1 MVTITVSADA
11 NYSTLGAADSDH
23 IKVTSRAT
31 LTVNTSTVDLGLA
44 EAFKGTWLLE
54 NTTSSPI
61 IVTVGHSA
69 SGNIVQAVNTRESE
83 FKVQG
88 SQIQIGT
95 GTGVAGQTVT
105 LPTSDTGANLPN
117 LAGLWVDH
125 GDTLRDSEAVLRP
138 YAHADDADYA
148 VLGGPEFAR
157 EIFKQDT
164 TANTVT
170 FKTAIPLGAAIYM
183 GSVILNLS
191 ANATSSFPRI
201 SISSKSY
208 GEFDWCHFTTSHA
221 TKAPHVYFP
230 SGVLGKWQHTA
241 IDTNTVA
248 SAALLQFIGELH
260 SVIFRSH
267 SSATS
272 QGGVTFS
279 SSSNTTWTA
288 KNCMFANGD
297 KRQGLIAAASGGAII
312 EKCRSMGLRD
322 YNGQNGTSFHGFTL
336 SGGSG
341 HKLLDCVS
349 TFNAPALQVANTSNV
364 EVDNFTLQ
372 CGARSDSTVKG
383 GAIRANGGS
392 NITLRNIVV
401 PDPAV
406 TSGARHT
413 NLVIGLSEVSGVL
426 LNGADIYC
434 DDSMT
439 DVLQGVFNNSRFN
452 DITVR
457 DNVGL
462 AVGTYDST
470 GGGYNSVSNVYYAY
484 APTLNPNAKI
494 SSGFTASQMTTG
506 HTSTVASINVDAA
519 SGFIDAGRFV
529 VMEGGS
535 DTDSDKTVGRVI
547 FSFSQDTLGKL
558 TPVVLTGELQ
568 ANLTGGMW
576 LSTVGDKIT
585 MDYDAVYNV
594 SATGAFPALP
604 WPAPLFYEAGL
615 RLRRSGGSYS
625 SLCTTAAE
633 IATAFAALPASADN
647 EVEFQVELEKI
658 LVGTQAVAPFYLDL
672 TLTGDDHPFSEAV
685 NTGLVSG
692 IVAGSRLQVY
702 NQTTSTELVNTTVA
716 GTSFQFEYAEG
727 STVTTG
733 DTIRIRLAEQ
743 SGTTAKGE
751 FSTAAIAGANGFSVL
766 ALQTDDLVYNAF
778 GVDGSTLTQFTAD
791 YVNDEV
797 DITVA
802 SDFNMSDLYA
812 WWIYNLTTADGMREF
827 FGGIEA
833 SDQANFLIKSTILSA
848 YIDNTTA
855 TSIKQLDNRRI
866 YREDLTY
873 PVKMPTTGGGG
884 VDVVWRNTIL
894 IPEGGGGADPA
905 EVATAVWA
913 AATSANNDSGSFGR
927 MTQQTHLS
935 ATKAGSLYQEEEE

>member
-1 MVTITVSADA
+1 MVTINVTADA
-11 NYSTLGAADSDH
+11 NYSTLGAADSDN
-23 IKVTSRAT
+23 INVQARAT

-44 EAFKGTWLLE
+44 QAFKGTWLLE

-69 SGNIVQAVNTRESE
+69 ANNVVQSVNTRESE
-83 FKVQG
+83 FKIQG

-105 LPTSDTGANLPN
+105 LPTSDTGANLPT

-138 YAHADDADYA
+138 YAHAYDADYA

-191 ANATSSFPRI
+191 SNATSNLTRI
-201 SISSKSY
+201 NISSKAY
-208 GEFDWCHFTTSHA
+208 GEFDWCHLTTSHA
-221 TKAPHVYFP
+221 TKAFHVYFP
-230 SGVLGKWQHTA
+230 SGVIGKWQHTA
-241 IDTNTVA
+241 IDTNTVVLA
-248 SAALLQFIGELH
+248 TLLQLSGEIH
-260 SVIFRSH
+260 SVVCRSH
-267 SSATS
+267 SSATT
-272 QGGVTFS
+272 QGGNSIS
-279 SSSNTTWTA
+279 STSNPEWTA
-288 KNCMFANGD
+288 KNCMFANCD
-297 KRQGLIAAASGGAII
+297 KRQGTTITASGGAYF
-312 EKCRSMGLRD
+312 EKCRSMGLQD
-322 YNGQNGTSFHGFTL
+322 YDGQNGTSFHGFTI
-336 SGGSG
+336 SGGSN

-349 TFNAPALQVANTSNV
+349 TFNAPGFSSANASNV
-364 EVDNFTLQ
+364 EVDNFTVQ

-383 GAIRANGGS
+383 GAIRLFGGS
-392 NITLRNIVV
+392 SVTLRNLVV

-413 NLVIGLSEVSGVL
+413 NLVMGGSGVSDVL

-434 DDSMT
+434 DDSMN
-439 DVLQGVFNNSRFN
+439 DVIQGAFDNSRFN

-470 GGGYNSVSNVYYAY
+470 GGSYNHVSNVYYAY
-484 APTLNPNAKI
+484 APTIGPNAKI

-506 HTSTVASINVDAA
+506 FTTTVISLGVDAA

-547 FSFSQDTLGKL
+547 FPFSQDTLGKL
-558 TPVVLTGELQ
+558 TAVVLTGELQ
-568 ANLTGGMW
+568 ADLTGGMW

-594 SATGAFPALP
+594 SATGAFPALV
-604 WPAPLFYEAGL
+604 WPGPLFYEVGL

-625 SLCTTAAE
+625 ALCTTAAE

-658 LVGTQAVAPFYLDL
+658 LVGTLAVKPFYLEL

-692 IVAGSRLQVY
+692 IVAGSRLQIY
-702 NQTTSTELVNTTVA
+702 NETTSTEIQNTIVA

-727 STVTTG
+727 STITTG

-797 DITVA
+797 DITIA

-935 ATKAGSLYQEEEE
+935 ATRAGSLYQEEEE

>member
-1 MVTITVSADA
+1 MATINVTADT
-11 NYSTLGAADSDH
+11 NYSTLGASASDH
-23 IKVTSRAT
+23 IKVQSRAT

-61 IVTVGHSA
+61 IVTVGHSVTG
-69 SGNIVQAVNTRESE
+69 SVVQAINTRESE

-95 GTGVAGQTVT
+95 GSGVAGQTVT

-170 FKTAIPLGAAIYM
+170 FKTAIPSGAAIYM

-191 ANATSSFPRI
+191 SNTATNFPRVNVGA
-201 SISSKSY
+201 KGY

-221 TKAPHVYFP
+221 TKAFHVYFP

-241 IDTNTVA
+241 IDTSTYVL
-248 SAALLQFIGELH
+248 AALLQLIGEVH
-260 SVIFRSH
+260 SVICRSH
-267 SSATS
+267 SSATT
-272 QGGVTFS
+272 QGGVTLS

-297 KRQGLIAAASGGAII
+297 KRSGFNLAASGGATI

-322 YNGQNGTSFHGFTL
+322 YDGSNGTSFHGFTL
-336 SGGSG
+336 VGGSN

-349 TFNAPALQVANTSNV
+349 TFNAPALAATNTSNL

-383 GAIRANGGS
+383 GAIRTSGGS
-392 NITLRNIVV
+392 GLTLRNIVV

-413 NLVIGLSEVSGVL
+413 NLVIGGSAVSGVL

-434 DDSMT
+434 DDSMF
-439 DVLQGVFNNSRFN
+439 DVLQGAFNNSRFN

-457 DNVGL
+457 DNVGR

-470 GGGYNSVSNVYYAY
+470 GGGYNHVSNVYYDY
-484 APTLNPNAKI
+484 APAIQPNAKI

-506 HTSTVASINVDAA
+506 YTTTPIALGVDSA
-519 SGFIDAGRFV
+519 SGFIDTGRLV
-529 VMEGGS
+529 LMEGGS

-547 FSFSQDTLGKL
+547 FSFSQDTLSKL
-558 TPVVLTGELQ
+558 TPVVLTGEFQ

-594 SATGAFPALP
+594 SSTGAFPAP
-604 WPAPLFYEAGL
+604 VWPAPLFYEAGL

-633 IATAFAALPASADN
+633 VATAFAALPASADN

-658 LVGTQAVAPFYLDL
+658 LVGTQSINPLYLEL

-692 IVAGSRLQVY
+692 IVAGSRLQIY

-716 GTSFQFEYAEG
+716 GTAFQFEYPEG
-727 STVTTG
+727 STITTG

-751 FSTAAIAGANGFSVL
+751 FATAAIAGANGFSVL
-766 ALQTDDLVYNAF
+766 ALQTDDLVYNTF

-791 YVNDEV
+791 YANDEV

-802 SDFNMSDLYA
+802 ADFNLSDLYS
-812 WWIYNLTTADGMREF
+812 WWIYNLTTEQGMREF

-833 SDQANFLIKSTILSA
+833 LDAGNILIKSTVLSA
-848 YIDNTTA
+848 FIDNTTSTA
-855 TSIKQLDNRRI
+855 IKQLDNRRI
-866 YREDLTY
+866 YREDGAY
-873 PVKMPTTGGGG
+873 PVKMPTSGGGG

-894 IPEGGGGADPA
+894 ISDENQDLLGQIKI
-905 EVATAVWA
+905 
-913 AATSANNDSGSFGR
+913 AATSAASSRTN
-927 MTQQTHLS
+927 
-935 ATKAGSLYQEEEE
+935 